1 MLVAVLVLQL
11 ILPNYWQIAV
21 VTIMISAV
29 AAMGLTVLQG
39 WAGVPSL
46 ATAALLLLGGYCA
59 AYFSGPLGLPL
70 IVVLILTLPV
80 GALCGG
86 LMSLPSRRLT
96 GLYLILGTLAF
107 HFIVTDGGNLL
118 QSRTLDLAGYFLKP
132 PSFFGLSID
141 TTTRWL
147 WASAIAMVLTFEYLR
162 YLGQTRVGRSLVVI
176 SEDRAA
182 GAVVGV
188 NVAKYIGC
196 VFAIS
201 SALICASGALLGYYV
216 TNVSY
221 DGFSLLLAVNY
232 IVMIVLGGLGSLP
245 GAIAGAAIVTL
256 IPLELEQ
263 VFSNG
268 SGSGWIETNISY
280 INAGLYALIGMLVL
294 VFIPGGIA
302 DRRAWRRLAVR
313 VRRLASAIS
322 SGPRQSAS
330 RTGREAAPASPDAL
344 VSMRGVHAAYG
355 AGETALVDVDLDV
368 PKSGAVVVLGRN
380 GAGKSSL
387 LHAIGGFPPETGGR
401 VGRGRVE
408 WRRGGTADITK
419 EAIPRRVRR
428 GIVLVPAEDKVF
440 ADLSVRAHLREA
452 IASYRGNPMTIESVL
467 EIFPVLRGRL
477 EARAGTLSGG
487 ERQQVALAA
496 AMARNTRLLLV
507 DEASLGLS
515 PAAILSVTDVLR
527 AISASEVTSLVAV
540 EQSVSA
546 GFSVGQTIALMDG
559 GEVVQVAPPSAEFRD
574 LIERSYLG
582 GTESSTVATPHAA
595 AQAGA
600 AGVGQTAIRLDG
612 VTVTIGAIRAIE
624 GVSVEVPKGEMI
636 GIIGGNG
643 SGKTSLLNVISGYY
657 RPSAG
662 QVRLAGRDIR
672 GMPPHRIAALGVA
685 RTFQSVGHVTALRA
699 VDWVRVGLEATWS
712 AGVIWTVFGDPRTRH
727 AERASLD
734 AAMEILERAGLAA
747 YANVRLADC
756 PYGVRK
762 MVDLVRVFVRDPEV
776 VLLDEPTSGVSR
788 SEIQRIRELV
798 LGYQDREPATVLVVD
813 HDVRFVTSLCAR
825 VLVMSAGKVIA
836 FGPHEEVLA
845 DPEVVR
851 TVLGIRAGGAPGAG
865 PAAPMPVE
873 PVLREGKGP

>member
-1 MLVAVLVLQL
+1 
-11 ILPNYWQIAV
+11 
-21 VTIMISAV
+21 
-29 AAMGLTVLQG
+29 
-39 WAGVPSL
+39 
-46 ATAALLLLGGYCA
+46 
-59 AYFSGPLGLPL
+59 
-70 IVVLILTLPV
+70 
-80 GALCGG
+80 
-86 LMSLPSRRLT
+86 
-96 GLYLILGTLAF
+96 
-107 HFIVTDGGNLL
+107 
-118 QSRTLDLAGYFLKP
+118 
-132 PSFFGLSID
+132 
-141 TTTRWL
+141 
-147 WASAIAMVLTFEYLR
+147 
-162 YLGQTRVGRSLVVI
+162 
-176 SEDRAA
+176 
-182 GAVVGV
+182 
-188 NVAKYIGC
+188 
-196 VFAIS
+196 
-201 SALICASGALLGYYV
+201 
-216 TNVSY
+216 
-221 DGFSLLLAVNY
+221 
-232 IVMIVLGGLGSLP
+232 
-245 GAIAGAAIVTL
+245 
-256 IPLELEQ
+256 
-263 VFSNG
+263 
-268 SGSGWIETNISY
+268 
-280 INAGLYALIGMLVL
+280 
-294 VFIPGGIA
+294 
-302 DRRAWRRLAVR
+302 
-313 VRRLASAIS
+313 
-322 SGPRQSAS
+322 
-330 RTGREAAPASPDAL
+330 
-344 VSMRGVHAAYG
+344 
-355 AGETALVDVDLDV
+355 
-368 PKSGAVVVLGRN
+368 
-380 GAGKSSL
+380 
-387 LHAIGGFPPETGGR
+387 
-401 VGRGRVE
+401 
-408 WRRGGTADITK
+408 
-419 EAIPRRVRR
+419 
-428 GIVLVPAEDKVF
+428 
-440 ADLSVRAHLREA
+440 
-452 IASYRGNPMTIESVL
+452 MTIESVL

-496 AMARNTRLLLV
+496 AMARNNRLMLV

-798 LGYQDREPATVLVVD
+798 LGYQDRDPATVLVVD

-851 TVLGIRAGGAPGAG
+851 TVLGTRTEAAPGVGPGVG
-865 PAAPMPVE
+865 PAAGPGVGPATPVK
-873 PVLREGKGP
+873 PALREGKGP